1 MRALV
6 VRNQCPI
13 RNLQG
18 ITCSTL
24 LFLLL
29 SEPLFIIIF
38 LITSACSWSTSHI
51 PAPPCEPHLSSPSS
65 VAHSLNYKF
74 HSPER
79 GLQSLQFLFCMA
91 DLRLQFTSRSVV
103 RTSGSVMT
111 MRRQTPLCRIY
122 PLSLVE
128 HSSKTRDP
136 EYVPSAAGQMLP
148 IDNNFL
154 LSE

>member
-6 VRNQCPI
+6 VRNKCPI

-18 ITCSTL
+18 HHL
-24 LFLLL
+24 LYSALPAL
-29 SEPLFIIIF
+29 SEPLLIIF
-38 LITSACSWSTSHI
+38 LGTRSLPWSTSHI
-51 PAPPCEPHLSSPSS
+51 PAPLCEPHLSSPSS
-65 VAHSLNYKF
+65 VAHSSIINSIALKEDS
-74 HSPER
+74 SPSSSYFAWQTSGYSSLV
-79 GLQSLQFLFCMA
+79 GLWK
-91 DLRLQFTSRSVV
+91 

-148 IDNNFL
+148 IDNFL